1 MDGDECETETFL
13 NDLDSKYHASAAG
26 LIRLIEQITESGLDG
41 LSTKQFHLVDAENKI
56 YELIKGDIRLLCFKG
71 HANLLIVTTH
81 AFIKKTQKTPENDKN
96 KAIRHKKKVS
106 AGARPETNYF
116 GPRSGG
122 ITWQSNLLNNC
133 LQMPSCKTTIGWK
146 KQSCIFLS
154 SLTAFLNKAAWRKKT

>member
-1 MDGDECETETFL
+1 MKLKILHESQKYKVASVMDGDECETETFL

-96 KAIRHKKKVS
+96 KAIRYKKKYQQAHDQKQIILV
-106 AGARPETNYF
+106 RNPEE
-116 GPRSGG
+116 
-122 ITWQSNLLNNC
+122 
-133 LQMPSCKTTIGWK
+133 
-146 KQSCIFLS
+146 
-154 SLTAFLNKAAWRKKT
+154 